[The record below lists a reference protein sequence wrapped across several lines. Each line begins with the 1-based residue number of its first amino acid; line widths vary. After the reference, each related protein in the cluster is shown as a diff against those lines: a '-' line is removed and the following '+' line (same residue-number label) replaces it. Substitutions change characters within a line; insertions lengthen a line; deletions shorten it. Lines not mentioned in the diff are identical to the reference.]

1 MATTTATDQTVTITL
16 TPEQACTVHAALIA
30 AATKARDHEQ
40 HFLGLHESS
49 QVGPET
55 RALAWKTFKTWEGH
69 EDTCAQVC
77 DLLQLAGLPLSF
89 SAFNRFG

>member
-1 MATTTATDQTVTITL
+1 MATTTTEQTVTITL

-30 AATKARDHEQ
+30 AATKARNQ
-40 HFLGLHESS
+40 QLHFLGLHESAK
-49 QVGPET
+49 VGPET
-55 RALAWKTFKTWEGH
+55 KALAWQTYRTWARH
-69 EDTCAQVC
+69 EDTCAQAC